1 MEPAALPLLWSVVP
15 LIIVLFL
22 LVIKIYTSSPAGKRL
37 PPGPWQL
44 PLVGSLHHFL
54 LSRHGDLP
62 HRVLRELSRKHVPL
76 MLLRFG
82 AVPTLVVS
90 SAEAAREVLKT
101 HDAAFAS
108 RHLTPTLDIFS
119 RGGQDILFSPYGD
132 LWRQLRRI
140 CLLELMSARRVLS
153 FRHIREDEVAALIG
167 YITDECARGGGCT
180 VVEIGQ
186 LITRTVND
194 IVVRSAVGGRCPRR
208 DEFLHVLDRSVKLA
222 GGFNL
227 SDLYPSSAL
236 ARWLSG
242 ALRETERCNRKARAI
257 MDDFIR
263 ERVDGAGES
272 TEDLLGVLL
281 RVQKDGGAQCSL
293 DLTTDII
300 TTVVQEMFVAG
311 SETSSTTLEWAMSE
325 LVRNPRVLHKAQAE
339 VREALHGRS
348 KLVEGDLAG
357 GRLSYLNLVIR
368 ETLRLHAPLPFLLPR
383 QCREPCEVMG
393 YHIPEGTKVLLNAWA
408 LGRDD
413 SYWEDA
419 EAFKPERF
427 EESGTAAMDFK
438 GGHFEYL
445 PFGSGRRMCP
455 GVALGLANMELLLA
469 SLLYHFNWELP
480 GGGRPQ
486 ELDMSEA
493 FGIAV
498 SRKSKLVLRA
508 MEHIRFEN

>member
-1 MEPAALPLLWSVVP
+1 MEPTALPLLWSVLP
-15 LIIVLFL
+15 LIILLFL
-22 LVIKIYTSSPAGKRL
+22 LVIKIYTSSPTGKRL
-37 PPGPWQL
+37 PPGPWKL
-44 PLVGSLHHFL
+44 PLLGSLHHLL

-62 HRVLRELSRKHVPL
+62 HRALQELSRKHGPL
-76 MLLRFG
+76 MLLHFG
-82 AVPTLVVS
+82 DVPTLVVS
-90 SAEAAREVLKT
+90 SAKAAREVLKT

-119 RGGQDILFSPYGD
+119 RGPYGD

-167 YITDECARGGGCT
+167 YITDECARSGGCGCT

-194 IVVRSAVGGRCPRR
+194 IVVRSAIGGRCPRR
-208 DEFLHVLDRSVKLA
+208 DEFLHVLDKSVKL
-222 GGFNL
+222 
-227 SDLYPSSAL
+227 
-236 ARWLSG
+236 SG
-242 ALRETERCNRKARAI
+242 AVRETEQCNRKARAI

-263 ERVDGAGES
+263 ERVDGAGKS
-272 TEDLLGVLL
+272 MEDLLGVLL
-281 RVQKDGGAQCSL
+281 RVQEDGGEQCPL

-311 SETSSTTLEWAMSE
+311 SETSSTT
-325 LVRNPRVLHKAQAE
+325 VLHKAQEE
-339 VREALHGRS
+339 VREELHGWS
-348 KLVEGDLAG
+348 KLAEGDLAG
-357 GRLSYLNLVIR
+357 GQLSYLSLVIR

-393 YHIPEGTKVLLNAWA
+393 YHIPEGTKVLVNAWA

-413 SYWEDA
+413 AYWEDA

-427 EESGTAAMDFK
+427 EECSAAAMDFK

-445 PFGSGRRMCP
+445 PFGSGKRMCP
-455 GVALGLANMELLLA
+455 GVALGLTNMELLLA
-469 SLLYHFNWELP
+469 SLLYHFDWELP
-480 GGGRPQ
+480 GGGRPDD
-486 ELDMSEA
+486 LDMAEA
-493 FGIAV
+493 FGMLDNNKNKRDKRNTDFYVETLAGENHGTHGGV
-498 SRKSKLVLRA
+498 SL
-508 MEHIRFEN
+508 

>member
-1 MEPAALPLLWSVVP
+1 MEPAALPLLWSVAP

-37 PPGPWQL
+37 PPGLWQL

-153 FRHIREDEVAALIG
+153 FRHIREDEVAALIS

-186 LITRTVND
+186 LITRTVNG

-227 SDLYPSSAL
+227 SDLYPSSEL

-272 TEDLLGVLL
+272 TEDILGVLL

-357 GRLSYLNLVIR
+357 GRLSYLNL
-368 ETLRLHAPLPFLLPR
+368 
-383 QCREPCEVMG
+383 CREPCEVMG